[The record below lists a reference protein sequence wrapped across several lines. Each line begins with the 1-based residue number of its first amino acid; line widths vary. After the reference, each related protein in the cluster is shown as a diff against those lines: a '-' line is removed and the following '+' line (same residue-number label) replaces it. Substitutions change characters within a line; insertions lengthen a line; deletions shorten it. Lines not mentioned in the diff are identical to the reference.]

1 MVELQGEK
9 VDTILKRLLELD
21 VDLQDM
27 VVRSANLEDVFLILT
42 GRKLRE

>member
-9 VDTILKRLLELD
+9 VETILKRLLDLD